1 MNLQLKTLKLPIGNF
16 RRASDGGKMLSFLH
30 LLRKSIWDL
39 VLVARME
46 LMSRLRAGT
55 NALQVGWIKLQI
67 SISPE
72 RVGEKTG
79 CLAFIGI
86 SRPYFAT
93 NKIGF
98 RGAKLEINSKT
109 GSTFSR
115 GSLFVNED

>member
-1 MNLQLKTLKLPIGNF
+1 MNLPLETLKLPIGNF
-16 RRASDGGKMLSFLH
+16 CRASDGGKMLSFLH

-55 NALQVGWIKLQI
+55 RALQVGGIKLQI
-67 SISPE
+67 WISPE

-86 SRPYFAT
+86 SRPYFAIT
-93 NKIGF
+93 NKT
-98 RGAKLEINSKT
+98 RVQSSKIRNKFK
-109 GSTFSR
+109 S
-115 GSLFVNED
+115 